1 MSHRVLVVLNVA
13 TLLFFSILAAQQS
26 PFEKGIQLATA
37 GKYEEAKKVY
47 EDILKADEK
56 DAAAHYRLG
65 LLLLRRFQNED
76 DATDHLE
83 RAVELSPANADYHF
97 GLGQAYGE
105 TARKAGIFKQ
115 AFTAPKVKS
124 EFEKAAQLNPKHV
137 GAHIGLAQFYS
148 QAPGIMGGD
157 GEKAW
162 KEVET
167 VIALDEYEGHRLK
180 TQILEREKKIDA
192 VEQEWKL
199 FAELRPGDWRVWK
212 LSGYFFLRQKKS
224 DAAVAAFNKY
234 VELRPDTADSHD
246 SLAEVFIEKNEY
258 DKAEA
263 SLKKAISLDKEF
275 KYSVERL
282 ARVYELKG
290 RKQEALETYQ
300 QYLLLEQDE
309 AKRKSTQEK
318 IKGLQ

>member
-1 MSHRVLVVLNVA
+1 MSNRSLVVLSA
-13 TLLFFSILAAQQS
+13 AMLFLFSLLTARQS
-26 PFEKGIQLATA
+26 QLEKGVQLAMA
-37 GKYEEAKKVY
+37 GKYEEAKRVY

-56 DAAAHYRLG
+56 NAAAHFRLG
-65 LLLLRRFQNED
+65 LLLLRRFQNVD

-83 RAVELSPANADYHF
+83 EAVELSPDNADYHF

-105 TARKAGIFKQ
+105 TARNAGIFKK
-115 AFTAPKVKS
+115 AIVGPKVKT

-148 QAPGIMGGD
+148 QAPGIMGGSD
-157 GEKAW
+157 EKAW

-180 TQILEREKKIDA
+180 AQILEREKKIEA
-192 VEQEWKL
+192 AEQEWKS
-199 FAELRPGDWRVWK
+199 FAGLRPGDWRVWK

-224 DAAVAAFNKY
+224 DAAIAAFDKY

-246 SLAEVFIEKNEY
+246 SLAEAFIEKNDY

-263 SLKKAISLDKEF
+263 SLKKALSLDKDF

-290 RKQEALETYQ
+290 RKQEARETYHAVKPSQ
-300 QYLLLEQDE
+300 TVKL
-309 AKRKSTQEK
+309 A
-318 IKGLQ
+318 